1 MKTNWFCI
9 FHNFYNIL
17 YFDEFCRLCCFE
29 YLKST
34 FIKNLKMDSSFFRI
48 FYFKFMKNSNLTD
61 RFFENWFLWF
71 LRKSASCHAVFQSM
85 SRSVD
90 LSIYPFFLPL
100 LDSSRSS
107 SIIASTCFVPWS
119 HSRWRCVMRE
129 MRATAELARTTWIH
143 VSFGENDAI
152 LTWETL
158 LWSKLGLQEE

>member
-48 FYFKFMKNSNLTD
+48 FISNLWKIQIWPTD
-61 RFFENWFLWF
+61 FLKTGFSGFCENRPVVTQFFNPWVDLLTSPYILFF
-71 LRKSASCHAVFQSM
+71 
-85 SRSVD
+85 SRS
-90 LSIYPFFLPL
+90 LIPRGRAPL
-100 LDSSRSS
+100 LLQHVLFLDP
-107 SIIASTCFVPWS
+107 VVDGDVW
-119 HSRWRCVMRE
+119 WE

-143 VSFGENDAI
+143 VSFGKQFSHEKHCCGP
-152 LTWETL
+152 
-158 LWSKLGLQEE
+158 S